1 MHAQQRCTNPSS
13 ILRPMSTSQSS
24 RPAPAFA
31 TTASYSTLKAA
42 ELLGVS
48 VQTVQRWMDRGHLRG
63 WRTPGG
69 HRRVEVASVERLL
82 NAAAR
87 ELATVPPGREAG
99 EDVAPVNVMLL
110 DDSPDEL
117 ALLVEVARRAM
128 PQARCI
134 ALTNGY
140 AALVAIGRE
149 LPDLLITDM
158 AMPGLDGVE
167 MIRSLRADPATG
179 MLPIIAVSSY
189 SASEIAIRF
198 GAIPD
203 RIKFLAKPLHPVS
216 LRESVSTLMPA
227 AVA

>member
-1 MHAQQRCTNPSS
+1 
-13 ILRPMSTSQSS
+13 MSTSQSS

-87 ELATVPPGREAG
+87 ELATVPPGRDAGDEA
-99 EDVAPVNVMLL
+99 VPVNVLLL

-117 ALLVEVARRAM
+117 ALLIEVVRRAI
-128 PQARCI
+128 PHARCI

-149 LPDLLITDM
+149 PPDLLITDM

-167 MIRSLRADPATG
+167 MIRSLRADTATAA
-179 MLPIIAVSSY
+179 LPIIAVSSY
-189 SASEIAIRF
+189 TAPEIEMRF

-203 RIKFLAKPLHPVS
+203 RVAFLPKPMRPQS
-216 LRESVSTLMPA
+216 LREAVSTLLPA
-227 AVA
+227 AIA